1 MPLIRAISVSG
12 SIPTV
17 TQLALGDLAINTF
30 DGKAYIKKYANNTQ
44 TIIEL
49 GSGGASV
56 SASYAL
62 SSSYSDF
69 SLTASYALQALS
81 ASYAPDTTFPYTGSA
96 LITGSLGLTGSL
108 STTDTVFL
116 KGLINQT
123 SPQNHVVVFDNTT
136 GRLYITASSAFGG
149 GGGGGSTPGGNF
161 DTIQYNNAGVLDG
174 SDDFK
179 LVGGNS
185 VYLTGSLLVSG
196 STYFTGS
203 VSSLDGFTGSLY
215 GTSSWAIS
223 SSQAISASY
232 AATASSAD
240 IFVVR
245 TALTA
250 SGLNYPTVDGL
261 ENQVLE
267 TDGNGNLVF
276 DDIHTMLEDLYSGE
290 ALTKGDPLYIS
301 GSQGALPIVYK
312 ADSADPAKMPVAYV
326 AAETVNSGVGTRGI
340 ILGLIEGINLTGYPA
355 GTEVYVG
362 SGGGW
367 TSTRPTGS
375 SIVQVLGYVTKEGSG
390 GKGLVLNPGPSNLP
404 NLPSGSAWV
413 GNSDSIPTAVLTSS
427 FHVSSSISSSYATT
441 ASYALQAL
449 SSSYS
454 TNSLLLNSTASTV
467 FATTGSNLFRG
478 DQNITGSVS
487 ITGSLTV
494 SGPNADVNLT
504 ATNIVLN
511 AGTLRAPLL
520 PVSSPPGGAL
530 LNTVLIDALN
540 GTLYVTSS
548 LPGTGGGGTAGPTD
562 RILTG
567 SITAS
572 VADGTNPSN
581 PNFFLIQSGSVEM
594 LKFNTE
600 RVMVLETRT
609 DTPTAVTGAIFY
621 SASGDFFFGTL

>member
-123 SPQNHVVVFDNTT
+123 SPQNHVVIFDNAT

-185 VYLTGSLLVSG
+185 VYLTGSLLVTG
-196 STYFTGS
+196 SSIFIGPVTASSFTGS
-203 VSSLDGFTGSLY
+203 FTGSLS
-215 GTSSWAIS
+215 GTSSWAENALNS
-223 SSQAISASY
+223 NTASY
-232 AATASSAD
+232 VELAQTAS
-240 IFVVR
+240 
-245 TALTA
+245 
-250 SGLNYPTVDGL
+250 Y
-261 ENQVLE
+261 VLQ
-267 TDGNGNLVF
+267 
-276 DDIHTMLEDLYSGE
+276 
-290 ALTKGDPLYIS
+290 A
-301 GSQGALPIVYK
+301 
-312 ADSADPAKMPVAYV
+312 
-326 AAETVNSGVGTRGI
+326 
-340 ILGLIEGINLTGYPA
+340 
-355 GTEVYVG
+355 
-362 SGGGW
+362 
-367 TSTRPTGS
+367 
-375 SIVQVLGYVTKEGSG
+375 
-390 GKGLVLNPGPSNLP
+390 
-404 NLPSGSAWV
+404 
-413 GNSDSIPTAVLTSS
+413 
-427 FHVSSSISSSYATT
+427 VSSSFSSTASYVELAQTASYVETAQTASYVLQAVSASYATT
-441 ASYALQAL
+441 ASYALQALSASYAPDTTFPYTGSALITGSLGVTGSVSIYDSGSTIFNVEGSSGQLFSITDSLTGSLFSVNTVAGLPIIEAFSDNTVNIGKFGVYPIKVAATGTLASITGSLLGTASYADRAL

-478 DQNITGSVS
+478 DQNTTGSVS

>member
-123 SPQNHVVVFDNTT
+123 SPQNHVVIFDNAT

-185 VYLTGSLLVSG
+185 VYLTGSLLVTG
-196 STYFTGS
+196 SSIFIGPVTASSFTGS
-203 VSSLDGFTGSLY
+203 FTGSLS
-215 GTSSWAIS
+215 GTSSWAENALNS
-223 SSQAISASY
+223 NTASY
-232 AATASSAD
+232 VELAQTAS
-240 IFVVR
+240 
-245 TALTA
+245 
-250 SGLNYPTVDGL
+250 Y
-261 ENQVLE
+261 VLQ
-267 TDGNGNLVF
+267 
-276 DDIHTMLEDLYSGE
+276 
-290 ALTKGDPLYIS
+290 A
-301 GSQGALPIVYK
+301 
-312 ADSADPAKMPVAYV
+312 
-326 AAETVNSGVGTRGI
+326 
-340 ILGLIEGINLTGYPA
+340 
-355 GTEVYVG
+355 
-362 SGGGW
+362 
-367 TSTRPTGS
+367 
-375 SIVQVLGYVTKEGSG
+375 
-390 GKGLVLNPGPSNLP
+390 
-404 NLPSGSAWV
+404 
-413 GNSDSIPTAVLTSS
+413 
-427 FHVSSSISSSYATT
+427 VSSSFSSTASYVELAQTASYVETAQTASYVLQAVSASYATT
-441 ASYALQAL
+441 ASYALQALSASYAPDTTFPYTGSALITGSLGVTGSVSIYDSGSTIFNVEGSSGQLFSITDSLTGSLFSVNTVAGLPIIEAFSDNTVNIGKFGVYPIKVAATGTLASITGSLLGTASYADRAL

>member
-123 SPQNHVVVFDNTT
+123 SPQNHVVIFDNTT

>member
-174 SDDFK
+174 SDNFK

-185 VYLTGSLLVSG
+185 VYLTGSLLVTG
-196 STYFTGS
+196 SSIFIGPVTASSFTGS
-203 VSSLDGFTGSLY
+203 FTGSLS
-215 GTSSWAIS
+215 GTSSWAENALNS
-223 SSQAISASY
+223 NTASY
-232 AATASSAD
+232 VELAQTAS
-240 IFVVR
+240 
-245 TALTA
+245 
-250 SGLNYPTVDGL
+250 Y
-261 ENQVLE
+261 VLQ
-267 TDGNGNLVF
+267 
-276 DDIHTMLEDLYSGE
+276 
-290 ALTKGDPLYIS
+290 A
-301 GSQGALPIVYK
+301 
-312 ADSADPAKMPVAYV
+312 
-326 AAETVNSGVGTRGI
+326 
-340 ILGLIEGINLTGYPA
+340 
-355 GTEVYVG
+355 
-362 SGGGW
+362 
-367 TSTRPTGS
+367 
-375 SIVQVLGYVTKEGSG
+375 
-390 GKGLVLNPGPSNLP
+390 
-404 NLPSGSAWV
+404 
-413 GNSDSIPTAVLTSS
+413 
-427 FHVSSSISSSYATT
+427 VSSSFSSTASYVELAQTASYVETAQTASYVLQAVSASYATT
-441 ASYALQAL
+441 ASYADRAL